1 MEKVIFHSGPHDSEH
16 DLALAVVYMRRGVPF
31 LFSRVLA
38 SLTAM

>member
-1 MEKVIFHSGPHDSEH
+1 MEEVIFHSGPHDSEQ
-16 DLALAVVYMRRGVPF
+16 DLALAVVYMKRGVSF